1 MMTCSCE
8 KTGTK
13 CASRLFQVQHLP
25 CIILTVKVLCGR
37 NISNGWFQ
45 DRLDTPDPYVK
56 LRVKTAPEGRQRTRT
71 IDDSINPVWN
81 ETFTFF
87 LAFSEENVLELTLM
101 EANPFNLDQQVD
113 TVTFRVHDRIEEF
126 GKWQT
131 EVFTFTGGSE
141 IDVAF
146 HMEWD
151 QNPTLRYSLCLSD
164 PEKEFMR
171 KRKNKV
177 WQALN
182 ELLGEQGPRTVD
194 EAPTIAVIGSG
205 GGFRA
210 MTGYSGVF
218 KALHTTGLL
227 DCATYACGLSGSSW
241 YLSTLYSHPRWPE
254 MNPRDMQSELM
265 NNIDKSLMRLL
276 SPQSIIR
283 YINSVITKRRQGQP
297 VSFTDFFGH
306 MVGETLLKGR
316 LDSKLTDQREK
327 IKDGDVP
334 MPLYTCVHVKKDVP
348 ARSFQEWVEFSP
360 YEIGLPKYG
369 TFMDSEL
376 FGSKFFMGKLARK
389 YQEPPLHFLQGIWGS
404 AFCILF
410 KRLMEDN
417 RNMDPAEM
425 IRREMGQQLQ
435 EQNDNDDDSSDLSDD
450 DSDEDDEE
458 SDDEVITE
466 ALAKRRDSNE
476 LVKKRRGSKDV
487 EKRRKGSLVPP
498 SFIKRG
504 SNDSQAD
511 SCDSS
516 DRDTSDSES
525 HVIDLRPPESFLKRQ
540 DSSEGFDDVDTPS
553 CSFRRSASPNT
564 PTPME
569 GAPRPIR
576 RTSNLSGSENNG
588 LSSSPDCPKKGV
600 RFSQLVD
607 QYEQRKAKQ
616 LTKKTVSGKPVLKRA
631 SSSRRGK
638 SKSYW
643 SSVMK
648 GIFEYQKFELLTTRS
663 GRAAVIHNFMRGLSL
678 QQTYP
683 LSPFTPLQ
691 ERVQEGDEFDGIFDM
706 HPTHIKHIYMV
717 DAGLTFNSPYPLI
730 LRPQRG
736 VDVILSFDFSGRPSD
751 STPPFKELL
760 LAEKWARLNRLPFP
774 PIDPTIVER
783 DGLKELYVFQNPDD
797 PHCPVVLHFALVN
810 INFREFKAPGV
821 RRETQE
827 EKDFADFDIFDDPAR
842 PYSTFN
848 FTYTHEQ
855 FLRLSQLTE
864 FNTLLSMPRV
874 KQVLAEVVAR
884 KRKAAP
890 RGAVQPGEIKLLR
903 MKSVQEKRQLKK
915 FLKRMESMGK
925 IVPPTP
931 TPSGTAPPTPFFT
944 PTPLEHKLERNPFV
958 FRYKSSSSSS
968 GSSQPD
974 QSVQGDL
981 KQFFKT
987 SRQDSQLDATRSPS
1001 TYDGT
1006 SSPRE
1011 NLNPFFRNTSRE
1023 GSQIRTTSADVPNRT
1038 TSHVKYSD
1046 NGLLQASK
1054 QDSHSK
1060 APFSGVSSHQNGEV
1074 NPFLLARQDSDTKP
1088 RHDGRRNSKTAVR
1101 RREPV
1106 GFNKQHPN
1114 FVTASSSS
1122 PPPSPSPSPEHSN
1135 HNHSNPQQQTSPH
1148 PDTVRQSSDTTDG
1161 LTRHASR
1168 VSEASSVSD
1177 DEFFDAPES
1186 FKRDGTPVT
1195 DHHEAKMHFE
1205 GAKERRKL
1213 LRRQST
1219 ISSLS
1224 SSITNSVSLDSAE
1237 DDHHA
1242 RASLS
1247 SSTGAANIDV
1257 NDLDQFEGIDLDH
1270 NHAGNN
1276 AQDEEEDPFFNTS
1289 HRGSVVTIVKQGG
1302 S

>member
-1 MMTCSCE
+1 
-8 KTGTK
+8 
-13 CASRLFQVQHLP
+13 
-25 CIILTVKVLCGR
+25 
-37 NISNGWFQ
+37 
-45 DRLDTPDPYVK
+45 
-56 LRVKTAPEGRQRTRT
+56 
-71 IDDSINPVWN
+71 
-81 ETFTFF
+81 
-87 LAFSEENVLELTLM
+87 
-101 EANPFNLDQQVD
+101 
-113 TVTFRVHDRIEEF
+113 
-126 GKWQT
+126 
-131 EVFTFTGGSE
+131 
-141 IDVAF
+141 
-146 HMEWD
+146 
-151 QNPTLRYSLCLSD
+151 
-164 PEKEFMR
+164 MR

-511 SCDSS
+511 SCDSN
-516 DRDTSDSES
+516 DRDSES

-553 CSFRRSASPNT
+553 CSSRRSASPNT

-607 QYEQRKAKQ
+607 QYEERKAKQ

-648 GIFEYQKFELLTTRS
+648 GIFEYQTFELLTTRA

-683 LSPFTPLQ
+683 LSPFTPPQ

-706 HPTHIKHIYMV
+706 HPTHIKQIYMV

-760 LAEKWARLNRLPFP
+760 LAEKWARLNHLPFP

-783 DGLKELYVFQNPDD
+783 EGLKELYVFQNPDD

-810 INFREFKAPGV
+810 INFRELKAPGV

-890 RGAVQPGEIKLLR
+890 RGAVQPEEIKLLR

-925 IVPPTP
+925 IVPPT
-931 TPSGTAPPTPFFT
+931 
-944 PTPLEHKLERNPFV
+944 
-958 FRYKSSSSSS
+958 
-968 GSSQPD
+968 
-974 QSVQGDL
+974 
-981 KQFFKT
+981 
-987 SRQDSQLDATRSPS
+987 
-1001 TYDGT
+1001 
-1006 SSPRE
+1006 
-1011 NLNPFFRNTSRE
+1011 
-1023 GSQIRTTSADVPNRT
+1023 
-1038 TSHVKYSD
+1038 D

-1054 QDSHSK
+1054 QDPHSK

-1088 RHDGRRNSKTAVR
+1088 RHDGRRNFKTAVR

-1114 FVTASSSS
+1114 FVTA
-1122 PPPSPSPSPEHSN
+1122 
-1135 HNHSNPQQQTSPH
+1135 
-1148 PDTVRQSSDTTDG
+1148 
-1161 LTRHASR
+1161 
-1168 VSEASSVSD
+1168 
-1177 DEFFDAPES
+1177 FFDAPES

-1224 SSITNSVSLDSAE
+1224 SSITNSVSLHSAE
-1237 DDHHA
+1237 NDHQA

-1257 NDLDQFEGIDLDH
+1257 NDLDQFEVIDLDH

-1276 AQDEEEDPFFNTS
+1276 AQDE
-1289 HRGSVVTIVKQGG
+1289 
-1302 S
+1302 